1 MNEKEKLIALD
12 LIYQGCELE
21 KNRFTTDF
29 PITSEVWLMFA
40 EKRQFNRPKSILLTP
55 HIEAGMTGLR
65 AAVTQRLPVLS
76 GPSEKEVSTVE
87 RFWLGHGGPGPARS
101 ARYIAANE
109 SHLLVHIDFYELL
122 SLLPLTRWW
131 QQYVASAIR
140 FDQSTSSI
148 STGAFTWLRSR
159 AVAGR
164 LAEQVLDHIRNEK
177 TIQRFSE
184 IGPLLAADWPQA
196 KTPTQRAAIARLLNI
211 AALQV
216 ALSLL
221 GLARKIDGD
230 YLKQYVSVLA
240 SRVLIVIGRF
250 FWNYLAKTE
259 VQEGHLSPLWQ
270 VSCNR
275 PAEQA
280 VVSSRKTIKA
290 DAAVRVFDTGGKG
303 IRWAVI
309 DSGID
314 ARHPGLGRPNELT
327 LGGNLTNGLCLP
339 SVSRVIKTLDFTR
352 LIAITSGRVPR
363 TIMDLLEKKY
373 GDRRT
378 AQDRIEAIRADLAN
392 GRMLDWTAVEPLLEV
407 DQSDYQHY
415 IAPLDSHGTHVAGV
429 IGANWQSDTYRKPP
443 LLKEQKKGKKPVE
456 PDDPELRIPSELIR
470 YPAICG
476 ICPDIELLDLR
487 VFTEEGDSD
496 EFAILAALQY
506 VRFLNQSKDRQ
517 YVHGVNLSLSLRHD
531 VRNYACGSTPVCL
544 ECDRLVG
551 AGIVVVAAAGNF
563 GYDRNYA
570 ELNLGGAYR
579 GQSITDPGNAASV
592 ITVGATHR
600 SDPYQYGVSYFSS
613 SGPTGDGRSK
623 PDLVAP
629 GEKIMSTA
637 LDGTIASMDGTSMAA
652 PHVSGAAAL
661 LLSRNNEL
669 MGKPGLIKQ
678 ILCNSAS
685 DLGRE
690 RAFQGAGLLDTLRAL
705 QSV

>member
-1 MNEKEKLIALD
+1 MDDKEKLIALD

-21 KNRFTTDF
+21 QNRFITDF
-29 PITSEVWLMFA
+29 PITSEVWLLFA
-40 EKRQFNRPKSILLTP
+40 VRPRFKWPKSVLLTP

-65 AAVTQRLPVLS
+65 SAVTELI
-76 GPSEKEVSTVE
+76 PS
-87 RFWLGHGGPGPARS
+87 LGDSSKKKFSVVDQFGLASGGPRLTENARH
-101 ARYIAANE
+101 IAANE
-109 SHLLVHIDFYELL
+109 SHLLVHIEFYELL
-122 SLLPLTRWW
+122 ALMPLTRWW
-131 QQYVASAIR
+131 QQYISSAFRLDASTQSAFKLASDSMGSREVAAQLSE
-140 FDQSTSSI
+140 
-148 STGAFTWLRSR
+148 L
-159 AVAGR
+159 
-164 LAEQVLDHIRNEK
+164 VLDAVKDPHSLKKFRD
-177 TIQRFSE
+177 
-184 IGPLLAADWPQA
+184 IGPRLVARPWAGTF
-196 KTPTQRAAIARLLNI
+196 TPAQHTALARLINV

-221 GLARKIDGD
+221 GITRPLANLER
-230 YLKQYVSVLA
+230 SVARLA
-240 SRVLIVIGRF
+240 SRVLKVLARCF
-250 FWNYLAKTE
+250 PAYLEHVDITQKRNEHA
-259 VQEGHLSPLWQ
+259 SPLWQ

-275 PAEQA
+275 PAEHA
-280 VVSSRKTIKA
+280 VMSSRKTIKA
-290 DAAVRVFDTGGKG
+290 DAAIRVFDTGGKG

-314 ARHPGLGRPNELT
+314 ARHPALARPEDLKP
-327 LGGNLTNGLCLP
+327 GVNLHDGLCLP
-339 SVSRVIKTLDFTR
+339 AISRVIKTLDFTR
-352 LIAITSGRVPR
+352 LAAITSGRVPR
-363 TIMDLLEKKY
+363 DLMALLTNRYGAAAEEK
-373 GDRRT
+373 
-378 AQDRIEAIRADLAN
+378 IESIRADLAN
-392 GRMLDWTAVEPLLEV
+392 GRMLDWTAVEPLLEIE
-407 DQSDYQHY
+407 QSNHTQY
-415 IAPLDSHGTHVAGV
+415 IPPTDGHGTHVAGI
-429 IGANWQSDTYRKPP
+429 IGSNWQSSAYQKARP
-443 LLKEQKKGKKPVE
+443 LTDEEKASGSSAVGSGV
-456 PDDPELRIPSELIR
+456 PSDLVR
-470 YPAICG
+470 YGMVSG

-487 VFTEEGDSD
+487 VFNEKYESD
-496 EFAILAALQY
+496 EFAILGALQY

-563 GYDRNYA
+563 GYDRMYA
-570 ELNLGGAYR
+570 DINLGGAYR

-613 SGPTGDGRSK
+613 RGPTGDGRSK

-629 GEKIMSTA
+629 GEKIISTV
-637 LDGTIASMDGTSMAA
+637 LNGTVASMDGTSMAA

-669 MGKPGLIKQ
+669 MGKPNVIKQ
-678 ILCNSAS
+678 ILCTSAS